1 MKFVATPAAHEHA
14 EMTQLRLRQSANM
27 LAEFAAQMNLVA
39 PRVHHPLEL
48 TGICEFTD
56 LSIHDLFVE
65 ERFVK
70 AQDLSPHSTGTIA
83 SINESSYE
91 YLLFSWRYVGP
102 HRHLITR
109 QLAPEIERLES
120 LLMNHRIAHEMK
132 VQRNARAQVE
142 RVTFVI
148 ESSISAGVKF
158 QPDYANGQIR
168 IILRNVERL
177 GETALT
183 MDSANISQPLLDEL
197 AKCAIG
203 MPNEFRRLAYGEAN
217 RNQPRLV

>member
-1 MKFVATPAAHEHA
+1 
-14 EMTQLRLRQSANM
+14 
-27 LAEFAAQMNLVA
+27 
-39 PRVHHPLEL
+39 
-48 TGICEFTD
+48 
-56 LSIHDLFVE
+56 
-65 ERFVK
+65 
-70 AQDLSPHSTGTIA
+70 
-83 SINESSYE
+83 
-91 YLLFSWRYVGP
+91 
-102 HRHLITR
+102 
-109 QLAPEIERLES
+109 
-120 LLMNHRIAHEMK
+120 MNHRIAHEMK

-177 GETALT
+177 GETAVT
-183 MDSANISQPLLDEL
+183 MDSAKISQPLLDEL

-217 RNQPRLV
+217 RSGPRLV

>member
-1 MKFVATPAAHEHA
+1 MSSNANRAAREHA
-14 EMTQLRLRQSANM
+14 EMTQLRLRQSAHM

-39 PRVHHPLEL
+39 PRVHHPFEL
-48 TGICEFTD
+48 PGICEFTD
-56 LSIHDLFVE
+56 LSIRDLFVE
-65 ERFVK
+65 ERFVRN
-70 AQDLSPHSTGTIA
+70 QEHGHHSTGTIA
-83 SINESSYE
+83 AATESHYE

-120 LLMNHRIAHEMK
+120 VLMSHRIAHEMK

-142 RVTFVI
+142 RVTFVV

-158 QPDYANGQIR
+158 QPDYANGQIQ
-168 IILRNVERL
+168 IVMRNVERL

-183 MDSANISQPLLDEL
+183 LDSASISQPFLDEL

-203 MPNEFRRLAYGEAN
+203 MPNEFRRLAYGDAS
-217 RNQPRLV
+217 RIRPRLV